1 MDTEY
6 TSIQD
11 LGAVLTPTQLVKF
24 VQKAVPDLKLRKSSL
39 ELALEKQQWQV
50 AAKQAHSFKS
60 SISLLSCD
68 SLAANLNLI
77 EAGELEA
84 IKTAEFRESVMIQC
98 QQLID
103 DLEGYL
109 SENQP

>member
-1 MDTEY
+1 MNTEY

-11 LGAVLTPTQLVKF
+11 LGAILTPTQLVKF

-50 AAKQAHSFKS
+50 AAEQAHSFKS
-60 SISLLSCD
+60 SIGLLSCGNLTA
-68 SLAANLNLI
+68 SLNLI
-77 EAGELEA
+77 EAGELGVIEP
-84 IKTAEFRESVMIQC
+84 IEFRESVMIQC